1 MSASRRDR
9 RGPPFGR
16 PARTFLATACLVC
29 VPSLAMPRA
38 AELPQ
43 NAPGTAS
50 GPSAPGLPQRAPARA
65 PNPLT
70 PVPRE
75 PPPGGRSA
83 DPLVRILKRVERF
96 LAAHEVDG
104 VMLDSR
110 YALDPTEVV
119 RLTATCQLLGYVE
132 LYRTLPRPH
141 FKRAVGR
148 AADYLAER
156 FDIVRSG
163 TVFDGMLGYAFLEA
177 YEVTGNAR
185 DLEYGARVVAELE
198 GIPHSE
204 YILNGGLMAAMA
216 FAKYGKLTGDATATS
231 LAHEILAGVPP
242 YQHVDGSFPHWCACS
257 RDVSYTDWMS
267 MELILIE
274 RDLSDPVIEPML
286 DGTRRL
292 MEERIDGNGH
302 TSYEAPCA
310 DYPGCVQYYYSIATG
325 CDIDYDTRAFT
336 NEVGYSALLFD
347 HTHSTR
353 YAPLVAFADAIEN
366 GGVWADKWDFWPPPT
381 DPYYPWTVAD
391 TSVSNISTNF
401 WSLAS
406 TLSGRA
412 DVAASAQAWDE
423 EDASDDPY
431 AGPSPGAAAPAQVA
445 DARLA
450 RVDEEQLEDVT
461 TPARD
466 SRPSRIMSRS
476 AVDARLAAGD
486 RPENFCDGSASG
498 AAPLPLIGARHGA
511 AGSDA
516 PAAPIVEQAAGAI
529 GLAWV
534 SGVEPRARVA
544 LRLSLSR
551 PGSVAWSVWDVG
563 GRRLRGTR
571 MVAFGAGVHDLVW
584 DGRDGAGRACASG
597 IYFAVA
603 ESGGRRSVARFV
615 LAR

>member
-1 MSASRRDR
+1 
-9 RGPPFGR
+9 
-16 PARTFLATACLVC
+16 
-29 VPSLAMPRA
+29 
-38 AELPQ
+38 
-43 NAPGTAS
+43 
-50 GPSAPGLPQRAPARA
+50 
-65 PNPLT
+65 
-70 PVPRE
+70 
-75 PPPGGRSA
+75 
-83 DPLVRILKRVERF
+83 VRILKRVERF

-132 LYRTLPRPH
+132 LDRTLPRPH
-141 FKRAVGR
+141 FKRAVGC
-148 AADYLAER
+148 AADYLAAR

-177 YEVTGNAR
+177 YEVTGDAR

-198 GIPHSE
+198 GIPRSE

-231 LAHEILAGVPP
+231 LAHQILAGVPQ

-286 DGTRRL
+286 EGTRRF

-347 HTHSTR
+347 HTHSAR
-353 YAPLVAFADAIEN
+353 YAPLMAFADAIED
-366 GGVWADKWDFWPPPT
+366 GGVWADKWDFWPPPS

-423 EDASDDPY
+423 EDESDDPY
-431 AGPSPGAAAPAQVA
+431 AGSSPGAERAPSGAVVA
-445 DARLA
+445 SP
-450 RVDEEQLEDVT
+450 T
-461 TPARD
+461 
-466 SRPSRIMSRS
+466 SRS
-476 AVDARLAAGD
+476 AVDARLALGE
-486 RPENFCDGSASG
+486 RPENFCDAPAAGAVTPYTNAPRGVGVPGASG
-498 AAPLPLIGARHGA
+498 APLGA
-511 AGSDA
+511 S
-516 PAAPIVEQAAGAI
+516 
-529 GLAWV
+529 LANDVALEWT
-534 SGVEPRARVA
+534 SARAPRASVTF
-544 LRLSLSR
+544 RLSVPR
-551 PGSVAWSVWDVG
+551 PQSLAWSVWDIG
-563 GRRLRGTR
+563 GRRVRRVPG
-571 MVAFGAGVHDLVW
+571 AFFGAGTHELIW
-584 DGRDGAGRACASG
+584 DGRDDAGRACASG

-603 ESGGRRSVARFV
+603 ESAGRRAVARCA

>member
-1 MSASRRDR
+1 
-9 RGPPFGR
+9 
-16 PARTFLATACLVC
+16 
-29 VPSLAMPRA
+29 
-38 AELPQ
+38 
-43 NAPGTAS
+43 
-50 GPSAPGLPQRAPARA
+50 
-65 PNPLT
+65 
-70 PVPRE
+70 
-75 PPPGGRSA
+75 
-83 DPLVRILKRVERF
+83 VRILKRVERF

-132 LYRTLPRPH
+132 LDRTLPRPH
-141 FKRAVGR
+141 FKRAVGC
-148 AADYLAER
+148 AADYLAAR

-198 GIPHSE
+198 GIPRSE

-231 LAHEILAGVPP
+231 LAHQILAGVPQ

-286 DGTRRL
+286 DGTRRF

-347 HTHSTR
+347 HTQSAR
-353 YAPLVAFADAIEN
+353 YAPLMAFADAIED
-366 GGVWADKWDFWPPPT
+366 GGVWADKWAFWPPPS

-431 AGPSPGAAAPAQVA
+431 AGLSPEPSDVARAPITGVDARRATRDEANADAQSTAPA
-445 DARLA
+445 R
-450 RVDEEQLEDVT
+450 
-461 TPARD
+461 
-466 SRPSRIMSRS
+466 RS
-476 AVDARLAAGD
+476 AVDARLAAGE
-486 RPENFCDGSASG
+486 RPENFCDGVD
-498 AAPLPLIGARHGA
+498 AAPALTSAA
-511 AGSDA
+511 AGSR
-516 PAAPIVEQAAGAI
+516 AARP
-529 GLAWV
+529 
-534 SGVEPRARVA
+534 SGVAWADDAARGVTLEWTPSPSRIA
-544 LRLSLSR
+544 RLRLSLSR
-551 PGSVAWSVWDVG
+551 PRVVTWSVWDVA
-563 GRRLRGTR
+563 GRRVRRLP
-571 MVAFGAGVHDLVW
+571 AALFDAGAHDLTW
-584 DGRDGAGRACASG
+584 DGRDEAGRACAG
-597 IYFAVA
+597 GVYFAA
-603 ESGGRRSVARFV
+603 ADADGRRAVARFA
-615 LAR
+615 LGR